1 MTDAEETWQHSQP
14 MPMRGSPCVT
24 TEHRACEY
32 MESIGLTSKVFL
44 FSDSDRAIP
53 GGWGYVASVRPGVPP
68 EGVVAELNAW
78 LRQYPDAWLAV
89 DMRDGVIPPALAD
102 IEETFRGFP
111 RTVIILVSDDTKDH
125 AWPRWELVI

>member
-1 MTDAEETWQHSQP
+1 M
-14 MPMRGSPCVT
+14 
-24 TEHRACEY
+24 
-32 MESIGLTSKVFL
+32 
-44 FSDSDRAIP
+44 
-53 GGWGYVASVRPGVPP
+53 ASVRPGVPP
-68 EGVVAELNAW
+68 EGIVAELDAW

-125 AWPRWELVI
+125 AWPRWELVL